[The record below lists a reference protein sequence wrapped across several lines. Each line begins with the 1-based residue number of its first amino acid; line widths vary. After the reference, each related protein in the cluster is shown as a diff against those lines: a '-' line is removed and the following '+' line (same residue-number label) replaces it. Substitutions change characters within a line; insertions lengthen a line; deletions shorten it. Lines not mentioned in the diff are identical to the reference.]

1 MLNLNADITGLRG
14 AEYNPRR
21 INEDDL
27 KALAGSITELGLVKP
42 LIVRGDLLVA
52 GHQRTKALRHL
63 GITRAAVY
71 FLSSETTLYDEI
83 KFNQFHNG
91 TDVDNGDENARITGG
106 FDKPGWHQVD
116 IKRLTANW
124 RSGMSIVRED
134 ICSLIQRFGPWGGV
148 VSTMSGEI
156 IHAAQYALAARAK
169 NVPLTVHVL
178 PDDKI
183 ARARE
188 LLSKQYGVFS
198 YDKLE
203 RKTYIQTLA
212 QMNRLRAGEG
222 SAAKRDQKS
231 SLYETLVVPFAQA
244 NKDLRYIDF
253 GSGHGD
259 YAKAMR
265 LRGFDF
271 HDVELFR
278 RKGSSSTLDGTAVN
292 LMIDKLCSDLRSR
305 GRYDAVVCDS
315 VMNSV
320 DSLEAEH
327 AVMTMINSLCK
338 VGGNVF
344 FSGRTMESVHSR
356 LNHTK
361 TVNTNQRRGVEFLD
375 EHGFSALY
383 RNGVW
388 FYQKFH
394 DAKGIEKLCADHG
407 LAIVKRTN
415 AGTSWQ
421 AHAKKVLHSPEGI
434 LYPSIDFEFNLPF
447 GEEKRIGRHE
457 DVKAAFRAAAQ

>member
-1 MLNLNADITGLRG
+1 MPLDLNADITGLRG

-27 KALAGSITELGLVKP
+27 KALAGSITDLGLVKP

-63 GITRAAVY
+63 GVNRAAVY

-134 ICSLIQRFGPWGGV
+134 ICQLIGRFGPWGGV
-148 VSTMSGEI
+148 VSTMDGEI

-169 NVPLTVHVL
+169 DVPLTVHVL

-183 ARARE
+183 AQARK
-188 LLSKQYGVFS
+188 LLSRQYGVFS
-198 YDKLE
+198 YDNLE

-231 SLYETLVVPFAQA
+231 SLYETMVMPFAMSGRQG
-244 NKDLRYIDF
+244 LRYIDF

-259 YAKAMR
+259 YASAMR
-265 LRGFDF
+265 RRGFDF

-278 RKGSSSTLDGTAVN
+278 RKGASAVLDGTAVN
-292 LMIDKLCSDLRSR
+292 LMIDKLCSDLRQQTAAQHCCCR
-305 GRYDAVVCDS
+305 
-315 VMNSV
+315 
-320 DSLEAEH
+320 
-327 AVMTMINSLCK
+327 
-338 VGGNVF
+338 
-344 FSGRTMESVHSR
+344 
-356 LNHTK
+356 
-361 TVNTNQRRGVEFLD
+361 Q
-375 EHGFSALY
+375 GFSSRCSGPPASWCGLINVRYAPVLLGHAKLDSTALY
-383 RNGVW
+383 TRV
-388 FYQKFH
+388 
-394 DAKGIEKLCADHG
+394 EP
-407 LAIVKRTN
+407 VTR
-415 AGTSWQ
+415 Q
-421 AHAKKVLHSPEGI
+421 AM
-434 LYPSIDFEFNLPF
+434 
-447 GEEKRIGRHE
+447 
-457 DVKAAFRAAAQ
+457 

>member
-1 MLNLNADITGLRG
+1 MLDLNADITGLRG

-27 KALAGSITELGLVKP
+27 TALAGSITTLGLVKP

-63 GITRAAVY
+63 GISRAAVY
-71 FLSSETTLYDEI
+71 RLPSETTLYDEI

-91 TDVDNGDENARITGG
+91 TDVDNGDEQAKIIGG
-106 FDKPGWHQVD
+106 FDKPGWHQAD
-116 IKRLTANW
+116 IRKLSANW
-124 RSGMSIVRED
+124 RAGMSIVRED
-134 ICSLIQRFGPWGGV
+134 ICQLIQRFGPWGGV
-148 VSTMSGEI
+148 VATMQGEI

-178 PDDKI
+178 PDDRVDL
-183 ARARE
+183 ARKLLAR
-188 LLSKQYGVFS
+188 QYGVFS
-198 YDKLE
+198 YDNLE

-222 SAAKRDQKS
+222 SDAKRDQKS
-231 SLYETLVVPFAQA
+231 TLYETLVMPFALA
-244 NKDLRYIDF
+244 NKNLRFIDF

-259 YAKAMR
+259 YASAMR
-265 LRGFDF
+265 RRCFDF
-271 HDVELFR
+271 ADVELFR
-278 RKGSSSTLDGTAVN
+278 RKGASAVLDGTAVN
-292 LMIDKLCSDLRSR
+292 LMIDKLCSDLREH
-305 GRYDAVVCDS
+305 GRYDVVVCDS
-315 VMNSV
+315 VLNSV
-320 DSLEAEH
+320 DSLEAEA

-338 VGGNVF
+338 LGGTVF

-361 TVNTNQRRGVEFLD
+361 TVNTSSRRGVEFLD
-375 EHGFSALY
+375 EHGFTALY

-394 DAKGIEKLCADHG
+394 DVEGIKRLCIDHG
-407 LAIVKRTN
+407 LVIEKRTN

-421 AHAKKVLHSPEGI
+421 VQARKSLHSSEGT
-434 LYPSIDFEFNLPF
+434 LYPAIDFEFNLPF

-457 DVKAAFRAAAQ
+457 DVKAAFRSMA